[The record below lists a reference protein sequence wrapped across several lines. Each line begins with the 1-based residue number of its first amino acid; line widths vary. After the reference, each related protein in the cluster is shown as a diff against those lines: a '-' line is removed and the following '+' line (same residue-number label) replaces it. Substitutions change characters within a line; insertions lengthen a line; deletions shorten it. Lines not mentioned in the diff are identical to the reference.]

1 MPLHPQAQ
9 DLLDTLTSAPTPLNQ
24 LPPAEARA
32 AYLRFI
38 EPRNYDCD
46 PVDRVENR
54 EIEGP
59 HGPVAL
65 RIFWPAGV
73 PDSALG
79 EPLPIFIFYFGGGF
93 VIGSV
98 ESREPQCRKIANETG
113 CIVVAPNY
121 RQAPEHKFPAAH
133 DDAWAAAQW
142 VAANAEALGG
152 DPARI
157 AVGGDSAG
165 GLLAA
170 VISQQAR
177 DAGTFNFVLQVL
189 VYPSTDFFFTL
200 NLPSYALLDEAYF
213 LTHQQI
219 AWYHEQFLPGDADRG
234 DLRLGPALADDFSG
248 LAPALI
254 MTAEF
259 DPLRDDGKHY
269 GELLRAAGVPAEYTC
284 YDGMIHG
291 FFHYGKTI
299 DAATASLEQVID
311 ALKRAFAGGGDAT

>member
-9 DLLDTLTSAPTPLNQ
+9 ELLDTLTSAPTPLNQ
-24 LPPAEARA
+24 MKPAEARA
-32 AYLRFI
+32 AYRRFI
-38 EPRNYDCD
+38 AARNYDLE
-46 PVDRVENR
+46 PVERVEDR

-59 HGPVAL
+59 HGPISL
-65 RIFWPAGV
+65 RIFWPAGA
-73 PDSALG
+73 PEG
-79 EPLPIFIFYFGGGF
+79 PLPIFMFYFGGGF

-98 ESREPQCRKIANETG
+98 ESREPQCRKIANQAS
-113 CIVVAPNY
+113 CIVVVPRY

-142 VAANAEALGG
+142 VAANAAELGG
-152 DPARI
+152 DPERL

-165 GLLAA
+165 GNLAA
-170 VISQQAR
+170 VIAQRAHR
-177 DAGTFNFVLQVL
+177 EGAFDPVLQVL

-200 NLPSYALLDEAYF
+200 GLPSYTLLDEPYF
-213 LTHQQI
+213 LTRQQI
-219 AWYHEQFLPGDADRG
+219 AWYHEQFLPDDVDRG

-254 MTAEF
+254 VTAEF

-269 GELLRAAGVPAEYTC
+269 GELLSDAGVPAEYTC

-291 FFHYGKTI
+291 FFHYGKSI
-299 DAATASLEQVID
+299 DAATASLQQVID
-311 ALKRAFAGGGDAT
+311 ALKRAFAG

>member
-9 DLLDTLTSAPTPLNQ
+9 ELLDTLTSAPTPLNQ

-32 AYLRFI
+32 AYRRFI
-38 EPRNYDCD
+38 ESRNYDPD
-46 PVDRVENR
+46 PVGRVEDR

-59 HGPVAL
+59 HGPIAL
-65 RIFWPAGV
+65 RIFWPAGA
-73 PDSALG
+73 PEG
-79 EPLPIFIFYFGGGF
+79 PLPVFMFYFGGGF

-113 CIVVAPNY
+113 SIVVAPHY

-133 DDAWAAAQW
+133 DDAWTAAQW
-142 VAANAEALGG
+142 VAANAAVLGG
-152 DPARI
+152 DPARL

-165 GLLAA
+165 GQLAA
-170 VISQQAR
+170 VIAQRAR
-177 DAGTFNFVLQVL
+177 DEDAFDLVLQVL

-200 NLPSYALLDEAYF
+200 GLPSYALLDEAYF
-213 LTHQQI
+213 LTRQQI
-219 AWYHEQFLPGDADRG
+219 AWYHEQFLPDDVDRG
-234 DLRLGPALADDFSG
+234 DLRLGPALAKDFGG
-248 LAPALI
+248 LPPALI
-254 MTAEF
+254 ITAEF

-269 GELLRAAGVPAEYTC
+269 GDLLRAAGVPVEYTC

-291 FFHYGKTI
+291 FFHYGKII

-311 ALKRAFAGGGDAT
+311 ALKRAFAG